1 MNQSANQVLLIE
13 DSNVQAKI
21 IQKQILALSNFETII
36 CNTMQEAREAL
47 ESPNRFFVA
56 VVDLNLPDAPDGE
69 VVDLTLENGVP
80 TVVLTAT
87 FNEELRQQ
95 FIRKRVADYFFK
107 GSIRDMDPMV
117 RSLERLYKNRYTT
130 VMIVDD
136 GLVDRSIMRQWL
148 EIQQFKV
155 IEAENGAKALEKL
168 DENPEIS
175 LIITDFN
182 MPEMDGCELVM
193 AVRERHK
200 MDQLPIIGVS
210 AAGSGPLTARF
221 LKNGANDFL
230 TKPFEVEEFGW
241 RVNQCMEMVDIFA
254 ELKNCYENM
263 P

>member
-1 MNQSANQVLLIE
+1 MTQSANQVLLIE

-36 CNTMQEAREAL
+36 CHTMEEARAAL
-47 ESPNRFFVA
+47 EASHRFFVA

-117 RSLERLYKNRYTT
+117 RSLERLYKNRHMT
-130 VMIVDD
+130 VLVVDD
-136 GLVDRSIMRQWL
+136 GVVDRGMMRRGL
-148 EIQQFKV
+148 EVQQFQV
-155 IEAENGAKALEKL
+155 LEAENGAQAMQILAEH
-168 DENPEIS
+168 PEVQ

-193 AVRERHK
+193 AVREHHK

-230 TKPFEVEEFGW
+230 TKPFEVEEFSW
-241 RVNQCMEMVDIFA
+241 RVNQCMEMVDVIA
-254 ELKNCYENM
+254 ELKNCYENLG
-263 P
+263 